1 MNRVILSG
9 EIGSDIVLKKT
20 AAGQSLCNFSIEVKD
35 KGKNGQEYK
44 SFFDCTAWGENAE
57 HINQYGFRG
66 QHIAVDGKFQKSSY
80 TNNSGQKVYKTSV
93 YVMDVELSLNNATI
107 PQTQAYQQTSQ
118 QQMQQQMQQP
128 QTVPFTNNHKDLVEF
143 YDEVEIKNDK
153 ENKSKVF
160 TCNGKKYEQETL
172 F

>member
-20 AAGQSLCNFSIEVKD
+20 ATGQSLCNFSIEVKE
-35 KGKNGQEYK
+35 KGKNGQEFK

-66 QHIAVDGKFQKSSY
+66 QHIAVDGKLQKSSY
-80 TNNSGQKVYKTSV
+80 TNKENQKVYKTSV
-93 YVMDVELSLNNATI
+93 YVMDVELALNNATM
-107 PQTQAYQQTSQ
+107 PQTQAYQQTQ
-118 QQMQQQMQQP
+118 QHMQQP
-128 QTVPFTNNHKDLVEF
+128 KTVPFTNQVNYQSYPEH
-143 YDEVEIKNDK
+143 YDN
-153 ENKSKVF
+153 
-160 TCNGKKYEQETL
+160 YEGMP